1 MYQDTKQYTKT
12 STGCAKYFF
21 LLPFKGKQNTGAV
34 INNVEIEL
42 VVIRCKCMTLIVFP
56 PTVICDMYF
65 FTTNENKDN

>member
-1 MYQDTKQYTKT
+1 MCIKIQRPLPAVQNT
-12 STGCAKYFF
+12 FF
-21 LLPFKGKQNTGAV
+21 LLPFKGKQKTGAV